1 MLCPTDTSVL
11 EKEGVC
17 VVLVDLDD
25 LEVKNA
31 CFLYKFLVR
40 KMQMAFFLPDQQ
52 ELMTNVVCLALDW
65 ESVNTGSNNSLI
77 KQMKRHVQDLFGG
90 FFIDWN

>member
-1 MLCPTDTSVL
+1 M
-11 EKEGVC
+11 
-17 VVLVDLDD
+17 VLVDLDD
-25 LEVKNA
+25 LEVKNV

-40 KMQMAFFLPDQQ
+40 KMQMTFFLPDQQ
-52 ELMTNVVCLALDW
+52 ELMTNVVFLALDW

>member
-17 VVLVDLDD
+17 VVLVDPDD

-31 CFLYKFLVR
+31 CFLYKFFVR

-52 ELMTNVVCLALDW
+52 ELMTNVVFLALDW

>member
-17 VVLVDLDD
+17 VVLVDFDD

-52 ELMTNVVCLALDW
+52 ELMTNVVFLALDW

>member
-1 MLCPTDTSVL
+1 M
-11 EKEGVC
+11 
-17 VVLVDLDD
+17 VLVDLDD
-25 LEVKNA
+25 LEVKNV

-52 ELMTNVVCLALDW
+52 ELMTNVVFLVLDW